1 MIGNGVKRNRLLRRK
16 NNIPRPPR
24 IIRAPN
30 VAHVALRAT
39 LCALPVLAAD
49 VLLTDGERVGNL
61 MVVGRVEEVVE
72 VVGILPFWITKKSMF
87 RGISSS
93 VPL

>member
-1 MIGNGVKRNRLLRRK
+1 VSARAWFRSLDTTKETGAIGNGVKRNRLLRRK

-30 VAHVALRAT
+30 VAHVASRA
-39 LCALPVLAAD
+39 ALYALLLA
-49 VLLTDGERVGNL
+49 GEWVGVGGL
-61 MVVGRVEEVVE
+61 MVV
-72 VVGILPFWITKKSMF
+72 LPFWITKKSML
-87 RGISSS
+87 RGVSSA